1 MLKRLSRNNMLGAA
15 SLCLGALVFSM
26 QDSAIKSI
34 SGTEAVTLAIVFR
47 AAVSLP
53 ILTIMVA
60 ARGGLGHLQDSQWR
74 LLLLRGAIL
83 LVSYTA
89 YFMAFPAL
97 PLAEAIAL
105 YFMVP
110 LIVTLLA
117 GPMLGERVGWKSW
130 AAVGLG
136 LIGVF
141 VILRPG
147 TALFNPAALLSLIS
161 AGAYAVA
168 QLLARKYG
176 GGTQASVMAF
186 YQNAVYLVGAAAIA
200 GLVMAL
206 GLKPPGHPS
215 LDFLFRAWAWPSLH
229 DALVMG
235 VCGVIAAFGSTLLA
249 NAYRIGT
256 ASVVTPFEYT
266 GMIWAVTF
274 GFLFFGEVPRA
285 TTILGMALIAV
296 AGILA
301 LRAAAVPLKASDIQ
315 A

>member
-1 MLKRLSRNNMLGAA
+1 MIGVA

-34 SGTEAVTLAIVFR
+34 SGSEAVTLAIVFR

-53 ILTIMVA
+53 ILTAMVVL
-60 ARGGLGHLQDSQWR
+60 RGGLAQLQDKQWP
-74 LLLLRGAIL
+74 LLLLRGVIL
-83 LVSYTA
+83 LVSYTS

-97 PLAEAIAL
+97 PLAEAVAL

-110 LIVTLLA
+110 LLVTLLA
-117 GPMLGERVGWKSW
+117 GPMLGEHVGWKSW
-130 AAVGLG
+130 ASVALG

-141 VILRPG
+141 IILQPG

-161 AGAYAVA
+161 AGAYAVG

-176 GGTQASVMAF
+176 RGSPASVMVF
-186 YQNAVYLVGAAAIA
+186 YQNLAYLFGAAAIA
-200 GLVMAL
+200 GMIHLL
-206 GLKPPGHPS
+206 GLTPPGHPS

-229 DALVMG
+229 DALLMG
-235 VCGVIAAFGSTLLA
+235 VCGVIAAVGSTLLA
-249 NAYRIGT
+249 NAYRVGT

-266 GMIWAVTF
+266 GMIWACLF
-274 GFLFFGEVPRA
+274 GFLFFREVPPA
-285 TTILGMALIAV
+285 TTILGMLLIAV

-301 LRAAAVPLKASDIQ
+301 LRAAATPVKNADIQ